1 MKIKIIGTSHIAK
14 QSVEEIKKAVAEF
27 KPEIIAVEL
36 DLERAAALMDEK
48 KRKIPWRELRHIGVK
63 GYAFA
68 KIGQYVQQKLG
79 KSVGVA
85 PGSEMKAAL
94 ELARKLSLKVELID
108 QPIRITLR
116 KFSQSFTWKERGRFC
131 GDLILGLI
139 TPQRQMR
146 RWGFTQFDL
155 RKVPKE
161 EVIIQL
167 MNVMKERYP
176 SVYQTLVED
185 RNQYMVKKI
194 IELLRTEKDKRILVI
209 VGAGHKKG
217 MEELLLK
224 VDVV

>member
-1 MKIKIIGTSHIAK
+1 
-14 QSVEEIKKAVAEF
+14 
-27 KPEIIAVEL
+27 
-36 DLERAAALMDEK
+36 
-48 KRKIPWRELRHIGVK
+48 
-63 GYAFA
+63 
-68 KIGQYVQQKLG
+68 
-79 KSVGVA
+79 
-85 PGSEMKAAL
+85 
-94 ELARKLSLKVELID
+94 
-108 QPIRITLR
+108 
-116 KFSQSFTWKERGRFC
+116 
-131 GDLILGLI
+131 
-139 TPQRQMR
+139 MR